1 MGNKA
6 KIAIAI
12 LVLLAVIL
20 GVAAYVISLPPPS
33 VQRPAESSPNSTST
47 APAGVAVVVASK
59 PLMAGKPISADAL
72 KVLHYPEFPSGAYHQ
87 TSSVIGQVPVTDI
100 GAGVPVLHTNM
111 VSGLATQVPEG
122 DLAMAI
128 HVNEE
133 IAVGDHLHPGDF
145 VDVFTTLPGNEGQM
159 HGGWPTQSRLLLAG
173 LRVLA
178 VGPQTVAHS
187 LSHTQPGQDNAV
199 VNGQANGQQAQP
211 PSTVVL
217 QVPVASSA
225 TLALASAQGHL
236 LLALR
241 NPKSSGMPDVQ
252 DFPVPTPAL
261 IPTKIPVN
269 QRKDA
274 LQKPENRAYAGLT
287 LPGLAGKSKA
297 EAQAMR
303 PLPPPPPMMQIYDGA
318 QKTAV
323 PY

>member
-20 GVAAYVISLPPPS
+20 GVAAYVISMPSSRIQPPAKYVP
-33 VQRPAESSPNSTST
+33 TST
-47 APAGVAVVVASK
+47 PPAGVAVVVASK
-59 PLMAGKPISADAL
+59 PLTAGQPIPAESL
-72 KVLHYPEFPSGAYHQ
+72 KVLHYPQFPSGAYHQ
-87 TSSVIGQVPVTDI
+87 TRSVIGQVPVTSI
-100 GAGVPVLHTNM
+100 GAGVPVLHSNM
-111 VSGLATQVPEG
+111 VSGLATQVPAG
-122 DLAMAI
+122 NLAMAI
-128 HVNEE
+128 RVNEE

-178 VGPQTVAHS
+178 VGPQTVAHG
-187 LSHTQPGQDNAV
+187 LQPVAGQQGDNGI
-199 VNGQANGQQAQP
+199 VNGQNANGQQQP

-217 QVPVASSA
+217 QVPVASAA

-241 NPKSSGMPDVQ
+241 NPKSTGMPDVQ
-252 DFPVPTPAL
+252 DFPIPTPAL
-261 IPTKIPVN
+261 IPTKIPLS
-269 QRKDA
+269 QRKAA

-303 PLPPPPPMMQIYDGA
+303 PLPPPPPMMQVYNGS

>member
-20 GVAAYVISLPPPS
+20 GVAAYVISLPSPS
-33 VQRPAESSPNSTST
+33 VQRTAKSIPSSTST
-47 APAGVAVVVASK
+47 TPAGVAVVVASK
-59 PLMAGKPISADAL
+59 PIMADKPIPANAL
-72 KVLHYPEFPSGAYHQ
+72 KVLHYPEFPTGAYHQ
-87 TSSVIGQVPVTDI
+87 ASSVIGKVPATGI
-100 GAGVPVLHTNM
+100 GVGVPILHANM

-128 HVNEE
+128 RVNEE

-145 VDVFTTLPGNEGQM
+145 VDVFNTLPGNEAQM

-178 VGPQTVAHS
+178 VGPQTV
-187 LSHTQPGQDNAV
+187 SHHITQTQPGQDNTV
-199 VNGQANGQQAQP
+199 VNGQQEQP

-225 TLALASAQGHL
+225 ILALASAQGHL

-252 DFPVPTPAL
+252 DFPIPSPAL
-261 IPTKIPVN
+261 IPSKIPVK

-274 LQKPENRAYAGLT
+274 LQKPENRAFAGLT

-297 EAQAMR
+297 EAQAMH
-303 PLPPPPPMMQIYDGA
+303 PLPPPPPMMQLYDGN

>member
-6 KIAIAI
+6 KIAIAV
-12 LVLLAVIL
+12 LVLLAVLL
-20 GVAAYVISLPPPS
+20 GVAAYVISLPSSRVPP
-33 VQRPAESSPNSTST
+33 PAKAPSSTT
-47 APAGVAVVVASK
+47 AAPAGVAVVVASK
-59 PLMAGKPISADAL
+59 ALPAGQPIPAEAL
-72 KVLHYPEFPSGAYHQ
+72 KVLHYPQFPSGAYHQ
-87 TSSVIGQVPVTDI
+87 ARSVIGQVPVTSI
-100 GAGVPVLHTNM
+100 GAGVPVLHSNM
-111 VSGLATQVPEG
+111 VSGLATQVPAG
-122 DLAMAI
+122 NLAMAI
-128 HVNEE
+128 RVNEE

-178 VGPQTVAHS
+178 VGPQTVTHG
-187 LSHTQPGQDNAV
+187 LQPVAGQQGDII
-199 VNGQANGQQAQP
+199 NGQTANGQQQP

-217 QVPVASSA
+217 QVPVASAA

-241 NPKSSGMPDVQ
+241 NPKSNGMPDVQ
-252 DFPVPTPAL
+252 DFPLPTPAL
-261 IPTKIPVN
+261 LPTKIPLG
-269 QRKDA
+269 QRQAA

-287 LPGLAGKSKA
+287 LPGLAGKSRA

-303 PLPPPPPMMQIYDGA
+303 PLPPPPPMMQVYDGA

>member
-20 GVAAYVISLPPPS
+20 GVAAYVISMPSPS
-33 VQRPAESSPNSTST
+33 VQHPAKSTASSTST
-47 APAGVAVVVASK
+47 TPAGVAVVVASK
-59 PLMAGKPISADAL
+59 PVMAGKPIPANAL
-72 KVLHYPEFPSGAYHQ
+72 KVLHYPEFPTGAYHQ
-87 TSSVIGQVPVTDI
+87 TRSVIGQVPTTDI

-178 VGPQTVAHS
+178 VGPQTVSHS
-187 LSHTQPGQDNAV
+187 VDQAQPGQDNAV

-217 QVPVASSA
+217 QVPVSASA

-274 LQKPENRAYAGLT
+274 LQKPENRAFAGLT

-303 PLPPPPPMMQIYDGA
+303 PLPPPPPMMQLYDGA